1 MTPVSTLNREC
12 VRMDKA
18 RKPTYVWLSTFEVLK
33 EINQRT
39 NKPMTALLDEAVA
52 LLAQKYRKD
61 EEHREVSTTGR
72 S

>member
-1 MTPVSTLNREC
+1 
-12 VRMDKA
+12 MDKA

-61 EEHREVSTTGR
+61 EEHGEVSTTR
-72 S
+72 RR

>member
-1 MTPVSTLNREC
+1 
-12 VRMDKA
+12 MDKA

-61 EEHREVSTTGR
+61 EEHGEVSPTR
-72 S
+72 RR

>member
-1 MTPVSTLNREC
+1 
-12 VRMDKA
+12 MDKA

-61 EEHREVSTTGR
+61 EEHGEVSTTGGQ
-72 S
+72 

>member
-1 MTPVSTLNREC
+1 
-12 VRMDKA
+12 MDKA

-61 EEHREVSTTGR
+61 EDDGTL
-72 S
+72 

>member
-1 MTPVSTLNREC
+1 
-12 VRMDKA
+12 MDKA
-18 RKPTYVWLSTFEVLK
+18 RKPTYVWLSTFEILK

-61 EEHREVSTTGR
+61 EKHGEVSTTSGQ
-72 S
+72 

>member
-1 MTPVSTLNREC
+1 
-12 VRMDKA
+12 MDKA

-61 EEHREVSTTGR
+61 EDHGDMSTTSGQ
-72 S
+72 